1 MLLDKYLTFQQKIAI
16 SIICGGLWIYY
27 RTSECYSLIPRKH
40 LLPVVFVCFWIYL
53 NYYEPL
59 FLPIGLF
66 ILILNPLRIK
76 MSHFNS

>member
-16 SIICGGLWIYY
+16 SIVCGGLWIYY

-53 NYYEPL
+53 NYHDPL
-59 FLPIGLF
+59 FLPIGLL
-66 ILILNPLRIK
+66 ILILYMEMTKRKNEEQ
-76 MSHFNS
+76 

>member
-1 MLLDKYLTFQQKIAI
+1 MLLDKYLTFQQKIVI

-40 LLPVVFVCFWIYL
+40 IFPVFFVCFWIYL

-59 FLPIGLF
+59 FLPIGLM
-66 ILILNPLRIK
+66 ILILYMEMK
-76 MSHFNS
+76 KDKEK